1 MLGRRRRLAL
11 QPEPEPE
18 PEPEP
23 HQVASLA
30 QRLSTNAAAP
40 APALAAGARAQAS
53 AATEAAEG
61 RDERHVGAASSGGGS
76 LADRESRSAGA
87 GEPDGDEV
95 SLQFGADE
103 AGTLGV
109 SLRAVSIESI
119 DPEGEAAR
127 APGGVELRE
136 GMLLQSINGL
146 RADQLAFNA
155 IVGVSRGGLGGLSL
169 AFVRDAAAAQAARQD
184 DEDEEE
190 GQLQREARA
199 TAGGGEALVTLEIA
213 AAASA
218 GRLGITWRRVS
229 VETVDPDGM
238 AAARAGPAL
247 QPGAILTSVND
258 VPADRLAYDAILQL
272 VGDLSGLSL
281 TFTSEPDDASSWAS
295 SYDTEEWP
303 SGAVE
308 DLFEECA
315 ALERLAPSLSPEQ
328 LAVLGLQGPGHLFP
342 QRPASARRGQ
352 EGSGRPGSADSL
364 ASLEDS
370 AVGDIGD
377 GLDDSSLVAEDFATL
392 TAMLDAVDDEQQPA
406 DLVSIP
412 NRGYDEILEAG
423 STASSTDA
431 HEGRLEDEPAA
442 EVVLEVPMGG
452 MPCAPGPTVDDSQYD
467 HLQVPKQ
474 PEPASPSGTLRNSD
488 SPCRG

>member
-11 QPEPEPE
+11 QLEPEPE

-40 APALAAGARAQAS
+40 APALAGARAQAS

-61 RDERHVGAASSGGGS
+61 RDERHVGAASGGGGNPG
-76 LADRESRSAGA
+76 DRESRSAGG

-103 AGTLGV
+103 AGTLGLV
-109 SLRAVSIESI
+109 LQGVSIESI
-119 DPEGEAAR
+119 DPDGEAAR
-127 APGGVELRE
+127 AAGGAELRN
-136 GMLLQSINGL
+136 GMMLHSINGL

-169 AFVRDAAAAQAARQD
+169 AFVRDAAAQAARQD
-184 DEDEEE
+184 DEDEQE
-190 GQLQREARA
+190 GQLQREAREAQA
-199 TAGGGEALVTLEIA
+199 TAGGGEPLVTLEIA
-213 AAASA
+213 AAAST

-281 TFTSEPDDASSWAS
+281 TFTAEPDDASSWAS

-342 QRPASARRGQ
+342 QRPPSARRGQ

-392 TAMLDAVDDEQQPA
+392 TAMLDAVDDEQPPA

-442 EVVLEVPMGG
+442 AEVVLEVPMGG

-467 HLQVPKQ
+467 HLQVRK
-474 PEPASPSGTLRNSD
+474 PASPSTTFRNSE
-488 SPCRG
+488 SPCCG